1 MSNALTA
8 ALRARI
14 AHVEAQTAR
23 LQAAS
28 AVKRVQRAL
37 GYYLDRAWW
46 DEAAQ
51 LFGDHATI
59 EMGLD
64 GVYRGQDRIR
74 QYLYALGGG
83 HRGLRPGR
91 LHEWFQLQ
99 PVVTV
104 AQDGRAARGRW
115 RAFILAGEHGR
126 QALWGEGIYEC
137 DYACERGVWKIERL
151 HWYQTFIVPYAGGW
165 PKNRDATQG
174 RLASGTLAPDEP
186 PSEPY
191 ETWPGVYVPPFHYR
205 YPAESLQTCTA
216 SPVPQ
221 RLGIPPASL
230 EPSGSEA
237 PGDSLAALA
246 YSLTLLEQRLRRLH
260 DAQQIENLISAYGY
274 YLDKQQWDTFSE
286 LFADDATMEISQR
299 GVYVG
304 RASIRRALELFGPQG
319 IERNHLHNHQQWQ
332 PLIHVQPD
340 GSRAWARSRAFGQ
353 LGTYEGAGLW
363 HGGVY
368 ENEFVNQGGVWKF
381 KRDHV
386 YTTYFAHYDQGWMA
400 GPRPAAKS
408 SDRIPPD
415 RPPSEVYGAFPEVYV
430 PPFHYTHPVTGSAIE
445 TAPSAT
451 RSPDPV
457 FQSIPRTAGALRAG
471 SSLAAGDS
479 SAAAAAD
486 SFTPDARA
494 LAARVTS
501 AARILEQLEDERA
514 IENLQRSYGYFVDKA
529 LWTQAAELFADDGT
543 LEIGGRGVFRGRE
556 RVLQYLRWLEPQGLA
571 TGKLF
576 EHIQLQPIV
585 SVAPGGGAAQ
595 GRWRFFAQ
603 VGEYQKYA
611 MWGLGTYE
619 NEYVKVNGIWQL
631 KTLHSFFRMY
641 SPYADGWAKTAM
653 PNTRPEKDLPP
664 DRPPSVPHELYPSTF
679 IPEYHYPNPATGK

>member
-1 MSNALTA
+1 LRRGVLKLGMRKASTA

-14 AHVEAQTAR
+14 AYLEAQTAR
-23 LQAAS
+23 LQAAG

-51 LFGDHATI
+51 LFSDDATI

-83 HRGLRPGR
+83 QRGLRPGK

-115 RAFILAGEHGR
+115 RAFILAGELGR

-137 DYACERGVWKIERL
+137 DYVCESGVWKIERL
-151 HWYQTFIVPYAGGW
+151 HWYQTFLVPYAGGW
-165 PKNRDATQG
+165 PKNRDVTEG
-174 RLASGTLAPDEP
+174 RLVSGTLVPDEP
-186 PSEPY
+186 PSERY
-191 ETWPGVYVPPFHYR
+191 ETWPGVYVPTFHYR
-205 YPAESLQTCTA
+205 YPAESLQPFAA
-216 SPVPQ
+216 SDAPQ
-221 RLGIPPASL
+221 SRGASGAPL
-230 EPSGSEA
+230 EPSGRSE
-237 PGDSLAALA
+237 PGGDSLAALA
-246 YSLTLLEQRLRRLH
+246 DSLTLLEQRLRRLH

-274 YLDKQQWDTFSE
+274 HLDKQQWDAFAE

-340 GSRAWARSRAFGQ
+340 GARAWARSRAFGQ
-353 LGTYEGAGLW
+353 LGAYQGAGLW

-368 ENEFVNQGGVWKF
+368 ENELVNEGGLWKF
-381 KRDHV
+381 KRDHL
-386 YTTYFAHYDQGWMA
+386 YTTYFAHYDQGWLTGA
-400 GPRPAAKS
+400 RPAAKP

-415 RPPSEVYGAFPEVYV
+415 RPPSEVYEAFPEVYV
-430 PPFHYTHPVTGSAIE
+430 PPFHYTHPVTGSPIE
-445 TAPSAT
+445 TAT
-451 RSPDPV
+451 RAADPV
-457 FQSIPRTAGALRAG
+457 FQSVPAVGRTQAARL
-471 SSLAAGDS
+471 SLAAGDS
-479 SAAAAAD
+479 SNAEV
-486 SFTPDARA
+486 RE
-494 LAARVTS
+494 LAARLASVG
-501 AARILEQLEDERA
+501 AILERLEDERA

-529 LWTQAAELFADDGT
+529 LWKQAAELFAEDAT

-571 TGKLF
+571 RGKLF

-585 SVAPGGGAAQ
+585 TVAADGATAL

-619 NEYVKVNGIWQL
+619 NEYAKVNGIWQL
-631 KTLHSFFRMY
+631 KSLHSFFRMY
-641 SPYADGWAKTAM
+641 SPYADGWGRTAM

-679 IPEYHYPNPATGK
+679 VPEYHYRNPVTGR